1 MKKFFLFTF
10 LSLIGVFGIAQSV
23 DVSGTVTDDGEP
35 VANADVFIM
44 TISNVVE
51 PVDTIGTTTTD
62 EIGAFSLTVELEGDS
77 LFLVASSSAC
87 PAVFSGFLVQNDEAF
102 VNIECE
108 DDLPGDSIPESLYIG
123 GVPVNFEGDE
133 WYFFSSV
140 FGETSSYN
148 WTIDGNNFNTPEVSY
163 EFPGPGTYSVSL
175 DVEMVSGNV
184 LSDEMEV
191 NVIEIPN
198 CVALFFPFVDS
209 LNTDELVFINAS
221 IGDNLSY
228 FWDFG
233 DGSTSTEQFPTYQY
247 EDSLEYEVCLTVTGE
262 DCEDTFCLT
271 LSQGN
276 VIDWTGSG
284 IIAGRGHSQAKDG
297 DGFEFV
303 VVPPPG
309 DPLSTRNLE
318 FDVELNMYP
327 NPTDGNAFINFSSA
341 KSESAQL
348 RVMDITGKLVLQ
360 ENFGINSGE
369 NQHSLDFSKLTEG
382 VYIMFFESASKQRGV
397 TKIVIQ

>member
-10 LSLIGVFGIAQSV
+10 LSFISSFGIAQSV
-23 DVSGTVTDDGEP
+23 EVSGAVTDSGEP

-44 TISNVVE
+44 TIGNVLE
-51 PVDTIGTTTTD
+51 PVDTVGATITD
-62 EIGAFSLTVELEGDS
+62 ELGTFNITIELDGDS
-77 LFLVASSSAC
+77 LFLIASSSAC
-87 PAVFSGFLVQNDEAF
+87 PELFSGFVIQNNEAY
-102 VNIECE
+102 VNIDCG
-108 DDLPGDSIPESLYIG
+108 DDFPDDSIPESLYIG

-140 FGETSSYN
+140 FGEAVSYT
-148 WTIDGNNFNTPEVSY
+148 WTIDGNNFSTADVTY
-163 EFPGPGTYSVSL
+163 QFPGPGTYTASL
-175 DVEMVSGNV
+175 DVEMSSGNV

-303 VVPPPG
+303 VIPPPG
-309 DPLSTRNLE
+309 DPLSTQNLE

-327 NPTDGNAFINFSSA
+327 NPTNGNAFVNFSSE

-348 RVMDITGKLVLQ
+348 RLSDITGKLVLQ
-360 ENFGINSGE
+360 KNVNINSGE
-369 NQHSLDFSKLTEG
+369 NQLILDFSQLSDG